1 MDSIAVELWGERIGV
16 LSWVEESG
24 YAEFQYEPTF
34 VQNGIDLSPVHLP
47 LSNQVFR
54 FPEHTQSNTFRGLPG
69 FIADSLPEK
78 FGNRLLDTYLAKHG
92 RRLEALNP
100 LERLCYIGNRGM
112 GALEYQP
119 DLETRDLNNSIPL
132 EVSDLVQVARDVL
145 KDYQGANA
153 DIENDGIETLVAVG
167 TSAGGAKAKAVIA
180 ISDDS
185 DQVLSGQATA
195 PDGFEHWLLKF
206 DEIDNEE
213 LATSKQIGR
222 IEYAYSEMAFQAGI
236 NMMECRLLSDGPQAH
251 FMTKRFDRVDGNAKV
266 HVVTFAGMEHADRDP
281 PGHIGYERLFQTM
294 REIGLPQSD
303 LTEMYRRMLFNI
315 CARNQDDHTKNH
327 AFLMFSDGAWQ
338 LSPAYDI
345 CFSYKPGNPFIE
357 QHQMSCNGKRDHFE
371 IEDLMGAAT
380 SADVKRPREIL
391 SDIETA
397 IAKWPIYAEQAGL
410 SEILTTEI
418 GSLHRKFLSK

>member
-281 PGHIGYERLFQTM
+281 PGHVGYERLFQTM

-357 QHQMSCNGKRDHFE
+357 QHQMSCNGKRDDFE

>member
-357 QHQMSCNGKRDHFE
+357 QHQMSCNGKRDDFE